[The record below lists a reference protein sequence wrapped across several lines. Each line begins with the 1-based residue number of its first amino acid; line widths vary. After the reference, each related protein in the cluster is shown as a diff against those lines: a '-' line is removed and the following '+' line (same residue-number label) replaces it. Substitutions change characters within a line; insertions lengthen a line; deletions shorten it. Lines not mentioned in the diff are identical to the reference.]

1 MNEIELRDGLFRLF
15 PPDDGPD
22 WDDVLRRSA
31 RRRLGRLSL
40 FVIAAVVAVVAVGS
54 ALALT
59 GRLTSLFHGTPVKNL
74 TPRER
79 FLLSEW
85 DMNGKVELIARRG
98 STAFYVIRRPDG
110 RRCYSVGDAPVGR
123 TPFQRQAR
131 VRFGATGCIDP
142 RVFPSRAVPVLDY
155 SFYSFRLG
163 DGAMRLAGL
172 RGFAADPVKRIGI
185 IGADNEI
192 GFTVPVEDNVYSA
205 GRRSFPGA
213 RGVVALGEH
222 GQVLWVQCT
231 RPVRR
236 GGCGRYKSTR
246 PPPLPPSATRVPR
259 PVLVRTPVQRGG
271 GEGVSILIRGS
282 LVQADLSRISPELRR
297 LLTSKRGEIGIDC
310 FKFVRVAGKRFSRG
324 MGASKPFTRLVTAEL
339 SSSPWGPQIVAP
351 FDGCTITGMYGHTWN
366 DAHGF
371 HDAVEIPLTSA
382 GRRYFAER
390 AVARDIEWLARSRLF
405 HDIRYALQPPSS
417 ADAARRLAPRVVAM
431 SSPSETPPLGRL
443 GIWIGPNRRI
453 VLAER
458 ASTGR
463 RFFLELR
470 RGLNY
475 RTNVDELTGV
485 I

>member
-1 MNEIELRDGLFRLF
+1 LFRLF
-15 PPDDGPD
+15 PPDDGSD
-22 WDDVLRRSA
+22 WGDVLRRSA
-31 RRRLGRLSL
+31 RRRIGRLSL
-40 FVIAAVVAVVAVGS
+40 FVVAAVVAVVAVGS

-59 GRLTSLFHGTPVKNL
+59 GRLTSLFHGTPVKDL

-98 STAFYVIRRPDG
+98 STAFYVIRRRDG
-110 RRCYSVGDAPVGR
+110 RRCYSVGDVPVGR

-131 VRFGATGCIDP
+131 IRFGATGCTDP

-163 DGAMRLAGL
+163 DGGMRLAGL

-185 IGADNEI
+185 IGAGNEI

-213 RGVVALGEH
+213 RGIVALGEH
-222 GQVLWVQCT
+222 GKVLWVQCT

-236 GGCGRYKSTR
+236 GGCGRYKRT
-246 PPPLPPSATRVPR
+246 PPPVLPGSATRVPR
-259 PVLVRTPVQRGG
+259 PVFVRTPVQRGSG
-271 GEGVSILIRGS
+271 NGVSILIRGS
-282 LVQADLSRISPELRR
+282 LVQADLSRIAPELRR
-297 LLTSKRGEIGIDC
+297 LLTSKRGEIGIGC
-310 FKFVRVAGKRFSRG
+310 LKFVRVAGKTFSRG
-324 MGASKPFTRLVTAEL
+324 VGASKPFTRVVTAEL
-339 SSSPWGPQIVAP
+339 SSGPWGPQIAAP
-351 FDGCTITGMYGHTWN
+351 FDGCTITGMYGHRWN
-366 DAHGF
+366 DAHGL
-371 HDAVEIPLTSA
+371 HDAVEIPLTPA
-382 GRRYFAER
+382 GRRYFVER
-390 AVARDIEWLARSRLF
+390 AVARDIEWLARSRAF
-405 HDIRYALQPPSS
+405 HDIRYGLQLPS
-417 ADAARRLAPRVVAM
+417 AAEAAHRLAPRVLAM
-431 SSPSETPPLGRL
+431 SGPSETPPLGRL
-443 GIWIGPNRRI
+443 GIWIGANRRI

-458 ASTGR
+458 APTGR

-470 RGLNY
+470 HGLNY